1 MRLPSIIAVGCVDE
15 IHVWLLEQETRVKVL
30 PKYDRPVSAISICV
44 PTGIFVSVWWI
55 CSYQKRGQRIFF
67 SHFAYICNFLC
78 SITTFSYYYPPSPLS
93 ISSLL
98 HFYHLHYI
106 ISQHMPLPL
115 LLPLPSLAV
124 SDAVNV
130 VVLNSFHRRFI
141 QLSICRKY
149 QEI

>member
-1 MRLPSIIAVGCVDE
+1 MLFTGSPMVGFNSFCCQNKFYSTFWNSIFSF
-15 IHVWLLEQETRVKVL
+15 Q
-30 PKYDRPVSAISICV
+30 
-44 PTGIFVSVWWI
+44 I
-55 CSYQKRGQRIFF
+55 CSIQLKISRLSNSISFQNCKLEHSQAIFF

-78 SITTFSYYYPPSPLS
+78 STTTFSYYYPPSPLS
-93 ISSLL
+93 ISYLL

-115 LLPLPSLAV
+115 LVPLPSLAV